1 MSKPLN
7 ATDWLNQTYPDLR
20 GYATRAAMD
29 EYAAYYLKE
38 VAWPLAHL
46 LEARQIVFHYT
57 DHILYEQHHRW
68 RKMAMCDDELCVAV
82 KDALAAYRKAVE
94 NG

>member
-38 VAWPLAHL
+38 VAWPLADL
-46 LEARQIVFHYT
+46 LANRQIIVHYGQY
-57 DHILYEQHHRW
+57 HQW
-68 RKMAMCDDELCVAV
+68 KKMDMCDDELCVAV